1 MIPKASQGGRATG
14 TSFKGVFQY
23 LNHDKRQDGESV
35 STSSDRVDW
44 VATRNLATDDPEMAS
59 RIMAATARQQDDIKI
74 SSGGSVAGNKSDQV
88 VFHYSLGWHPSEK
101 DGLTK
106 AEMLRAADE
115 SIRAIGGDD
124 HQAMI
129 YAHNDADHPHVHV
142 VLNRVNPDHGKMLN
156 LWKYQTNLSKWA
168 LSYEQERGKVLCN
181 ERVNNW
187 RERENGQVF
196 TADKWES
203 WHQFNEA
210 GDLKNANDNAGK
222 RLYVE
227 QKEKDAAL
235 SAKGETMHKR
245 HSQEWK
251 DLSAVYKQEKNRI
264 LGRDDNNGQKVDN
277 QKTHGKKQ
285 QTPFQKAATDIKAQF
300 KPLWQEL
307 FKSQTREKSAFKQRE
322 AHLKG
327 KIENAIAAVKQARM
341 RDPEASRGFISMAF
355 NYMISSKAREQELGK
370 AHDRGIRTLRSAQSA
385 EITKSFDTIRKTR
398 SEALQKHR
406 ERFGVNREALKE
418 KQSGERSEL
427 RQEWKTRKEERERVN
442 KIIQKRDNIR
452 ENSKDTPARK
462 NDEEKKAS
470 KKFERVR
477 RARNPNRKR
486 KGRSRSLSQKR
497 TD

>member
-1 MIPKASQGGRATG
+1 MIPKASTGGRATG

-23 LNHDKRQDGESV
+23 LNHDKRQEGEKV
-35 STSSDRVDW
+35 STSSERVDW
-44 VATRNLATDDPEMAS
+44 VATRNLVTDDPALAS
-59 RIMAATARQQDDIKI
+59 QIMAATARQQDDIKLAN
-74 SSGGSVAGNKSDQV
+74 GGSVAGNKSDQV

-101 DGLTK
+101 EGLTK
-106 AEMLRAADE
+106 SEMLRAADE
-115 SIRAIGGDD
+115 SIRAIGADD

-142 VLNRVNPDHGKMLN
+142 VINRVNPEHGKMLN

-187 RERENGQVF
+187 RERDNGQVF
-196 TADKWES
+196 SADKWES

-210 GDLKNANDNAGK
+210 GDLKNANDNAAK
-222 RLYVE
+222 RLHTE

-235 SAKGETMHKR
+235 SAKGEAMHKR

-251 DLSAVYKQEKNRI
+251 DLSKDYHGEKQRI
-264 LGRDDNNGQKVDN
+264 YGRYSNNDHVKDQSSAKSV
-277 QKTHGKKQ
+277 GKKQ
-285 QTPFQKAATDIKAQF
+285 QTPFQKAAADIKMQF

-307 FKSQTREKSAFKQRE
+307 FKSQTKEKAAFQKRE

-355 NYMISSKAREQELGK
+355 NYMISSTAREQELTK

-385 EITKSFDTIRKTR
+385 EITKSFTTIRKTR

-406 ERFGVNREALKE
+406 ERFGTNREALKE

-427 RQEWKTRKEERERVN
+427 RQAWKDRKFERERVN

-452 ENSKDTPARK
+452 ESTKDTPTPEDAK
-462 NDEEKKAS
+462 QTEK
-470 KKFERVR
+470 FNRIR
-477 RARNPNRKR
+477 RARVQNRKR
-486 KGRSRSLSQKR
+486 KGRSRSLRQKR

>member
-1 MIPKASQGGRATG
+1 MIPKASTGGRATG

-23 LNHDKRQDGESV
+23 LNHDKREEGETF

-44 VATRNLATDDPEMAS
+44 VATRNIVTDDPEMAS
-59 RIMAATARQQDDIKI
+59 RIMAATARQQDDIKLAN
-74 SSGGSVAGNKSDQV
+74 GGSVAGNKSDQV

-106 AEMLRAADE
+106 SEMLRAADE
-115 SIRAIGGDD
+115 SLRAIGATD

-129 YAHNDADHPHVHV
+129 YAHNDAEHPHVHV
-142 VLNRVNPDHGKMLN
+142 VINRVNPEHGKMLD

-210 GDLKNANDNAGK
+210 GDLKNANDNAAK
-222 RLYVE
+222 RLHTE
-227 QKEKDAAL
+227 QKEKDASL

-251 DLSAVYKQEKNRI
+251 DLSKDYQAEKQRI
-264 LGRDDNNGQKVDN
+264 LGKF
-277 QKTHGKKQ
+277 GKSEKPDGTKQ
-285 QTPFQKAATDIKAQF
+285 QTPFQKAAADIKMQF

-307 FKSQTREKSAFKQRE
+307 FKSQTKEKSAFQKRE

-327 KIENAIAAVKQARM
+327 KIENAIVAVKQARL

-355 NYMISSKAREQELGK
+355 NYMISSKAREQELTK
-370 AHDRGIRTLRSAQSA
+370 AHDRGIRTLRSAQSG
-385 EITKSFDTIRKTR
+385 EINKSFTAIRKTR

-406 ERFGVNREALKE
+406 ERFGTNREALKE

-427 RQEWKTRKEERERVN
+427 RQAWKARKEERERVN
-442 KIIQKRDNIR
+442 TIIQKRDNIR
-452 ENSKDTPARK
+452 EKSKDTPTP
-462 NDEEKKAS
+462 EEAKQKE
-470 KKFERVR
+470 KFNRVR
-477 RARNPNRKR
+477 RARSQNRKR
-486 KGRSRSLSQKR
+486 KGRKRGLRQKI

>member
-1 MIPKASQGGRATG
+1 MIPKASTGGRATG

-23 LNHDKRQDGESV
+23 LNHDKQRDGDTGHRD
-35 STSSDRVDW
+35 TSNRVEW
-44 VATRNLATDDPEMAS
+44 VATRNLATDDTEMAS

-74 SSGGSVAGNKSDQV
+74 ASGGSVVGNKSDQV

-115 SIRAIGGDD
+115 SIRAIGGED

-142 VLNRVNPDHGKMLN
+142 VLNRVNPEHGKMLN

-168 LSYEQERGKVLCN
+168 LGYEQERGKVLCN

-187 RERENGQVF
+187 RERDKGEVF
-196 TADKWES
+196 SADKWEP

-210 GDLKNANDNAGK
+210 GDLKNANDNAAK
-222 RLYVE
+222 RLYAE

-235 SAKGETMHKR
+235 SAKGEAMNTR

-251 DLSAVYKQEKNRI
+251 DLSKDYHAEKQRI
-264 LGRDDNNGQKVDN
+264 YGRFGNKDQNKDQSSTKSVG
-277 QKTHGKKQ
+277 KQ
-285 QTPFQKAATDIKAQF
+285 QLTPFQKAAADIKMQF

-307 FKSQTREKSAFKQRE
+307 FKSQTKEKAAFKERE

-355 NYMISSKAREQELGK
+355 NYMISSKAREQELTK

-385 EITKSFDTIRKTR
+385 EITKSFTAIRKTR

-406 ERFGVNREALKE
+406 ERFAINREALKE

-427 RQEWKTRKEERERVN
+427 RQAWKDRKVERERVN
-442 KIIQKRDNIR
+442 TIIQKRDNIR
-452 ENSKDTPARK
+452 ENTKDSPTP
-462 NDEEKKAS
+462 EEAKQT

-477 RARNPNRKR
+477 RGRSQGRKR
-486 KGRSRSLSQKR
+486 KGRSRSLRQKR